1 MYSVPQD
8 IQDMILYAYQHQEG
22 VIRSSQHACVCVRV
36 FACVCVYVCLFVCV
50 CVCVCL
56 GVCGQDFNSG
66 GSMINT
72 PTIGVPPHWC
82 RSADCGASARA
93 CGGPIL
99 AELSGK
105 TATESTRVVCHGWIL
120 LYCYL
125 MLGQSVIKCLMFSV
139 RKTMCLHVC
148 NLYVCVCVCVYL
160 CVWYCSNVILIKG
173 RFLDI
178 LCPCLRND
186 NPKAFPS
193 ALHHVGHLFSASHLS
208 LNMYNEITTR

>member
-50 CVCVCL
+50 CVCVTSIVAVAWSTL
-56 GVCGQDFNSG
+56 PQLVFLRIGAGVLTAGPRPGPVGVRYWPSCPGKQPQKVPGWSVMG
-66 GSMINT
+66 GSCSIVT
-72 PTIGVPPHWC
+72 WC
-82 RSADCGASARA
+82 LASPWLNVE
-93 CGGPIL
+93 CFQL
-99 AELSGK
+99 EKLCVCMC
-105 TATESTRVVCHGWIL
+105 ATCT
-120 LYCYL
+120 
-125 MLGQSVIKCLMFSV
+125 
-139 RKTMCLHVC
+139 
-148 NLYVCVCVCVYL
+148 CVCVCVYL

-178 LCPCLRND
+178 FCPCLRND

-208 LNMYNEITTR
+208 LNMYNKITTR